1 MIGGT
6 RRHGTGALAAPRAL
20 PFPLAPDQ
28 MRWLGLLLVAAQLPL
43 VGTVPAWAAAFGI
56 ALVGVRF
63 LLLRR
68 ERLRPTG
75 PTVMASPLL
84 LLAAAMATGVALRL
98 HYGYFAGRDP
108 CVAFL
113 YVLLGIKFL
122 EARSS
127 RDGALLVCLS
137 GFLVVAQFLYN
148 QSLFAALASLPAVL
162 LIAAVLLQLTRPANR
177 VESLREW
184 RSVLA
189 RSARM
194 LAQGIPVAVL
204 LFLFFPRLAA
214 PLWGLPNDRMAK
226 TGLSDR
232 MTPGLISELSLSDA
246 VAFRVDFD
254 QPAPPPAQ
262 RYWRGPV
269 LSAFDGRSWSSGGRS
284 EPGRI
289 EASGRQ
295 PVSYTVTL
303 EPQEG
308 PWLFALEFPASL
320 PIATGADDDGRRE
333 PLATLTHEK
342 ELLSKARSLQPLQY
356 RIVSSPGADFA
367 AGDGSRLARDR
378 AANLRLPATL
388 ERINPRTVA
397 FARALRAEHADDAAL
412 AAAVLRHFHH
422 EPFVY
427 TLTPPVLG
435 ERFLD
440 GFLFETRR
448 GFCEHYAGA
457 FVVLMRAAG
466 IPARVVTGYQGGE
479 INPRGGYMI
488 VRQSDAHAWAEI
500 LVDGR
505 WQRYD
510 PTAAVSPSRIEIGL
524 GAALPAGE
532 PVPLFARLDSGW
544 LKSLQLGWDAVNHQW
559 RHLVVGFNHE
569 LQQALLRELALD
581 KAPAWQVMAL
591 IGGLGLAWLG
601 ALLGWLAWRRRRRD
615 PVRTAWDALGRRL
628 ADAGL
633 PRAPHEG
640 PLEFMAR
647 ATARWP
653 EFAAAFAVIGDA
665 YAQLRYGALPEQG
678 PARGATLAR
687 LRRAA
692 AVLPGSRRLRRC
704 GGRPNG
710 LPDRRAL
717 ALPP

>member
-1 MIGGT
+1 MARS
-6 RRHGTGALAAPRAL
+6 RRRNAGDLPGRPAPA
-20 PFPLAPDQ
+20 FPLSPDQ

-43 VGTVPAWAAAFGI
+43 AGTVPGWAAAFGV

-63 LLLRR
+63 VLLRR
-68 ERLRPTG
+68 EGFRSSG

-84 LLAAAMATGVALRL
+84 LLAAAIATGVALRL

-137 GFLVVAQFLYN
+137 GFLVVALFLYN
-148 QSLFAALASLPAVL
+148 QSLFAAFASLPAVL
-162 LIAAVLLQLTRPANR
+162 LIATALLQLTRPATR
-177 VESLREW
+177 VEPLREW
-184 RSVLA
+184 RLVLA

-254 QPAPPPAQ
+254 QPPPPPSQ

-269 LSAFDGRSWSSGGRS
+269 LTAFDGRSWSVGGRG

-289 EASGRQ
+289 ESSGRQ

-320 PIATGADDDGRRE
+320 PIAAGADDDGSRE
-333 PLATLTHEK
+333 PLATLTREK
-342 ELLSKARSLQPLQY
+342 ELVTKAQSLQPLQY
-356 RIVSSPGADFA
+356 RIVSNPGSNFA
-367 AGDGSRLARDR
+367 AGDAARLARDR
-378 AANLRLPATL
+378 AVNLRLPANLDKTS
-388 ERINPRTVA
+388 PRTVA
-397 FARALRAEHADDAAL
+397 FARALRVEHGDDAEL

-427 TLTPPVLG
+427 TLTPPLLG

-488 VRQSDAHAWAEI
+488 VRQSDAHAWTEI
-500 LVDGR
+500 LIDGR

-510 PTAAVSPSRIEIGL
+510 PTAAVSPSRIEMGL
-524 GAALPAGE
+524 GAALPDGE

-559 RHLVVGFNHE
+559 RHLVIGFNHE
-569 LQQALLRELALD
+569 LQRALLRELALD

-591 IGGLGLAWLG
+591 VGGLGLAWLG

-615 PVRTAWDALGRRL
+615 PIRTAWDAVGRRL
-628 ADAGL
+628 AGAGL
-633 PRAPHEG
+633 PRPPHEG
-640 PLEFMAR
+640 PLDYMAR

-653 EFAAAFAVIGDA
+653 EFAAAFSVIGDA

-678 PARGATLAR
+678 PMRAAALSR
-687 LRRAA
+687 LRRAVD
-692 AVLPGSRRLRRC
+692 VLPGSRRLRRS
-704 GGRPNG
+704 GRRDAG
-710 LPDRRAL
+710 EPDAPGS
-717 ALPP
+717 AVAA

>member
-1 MIGGT
+1 MPWSRT
-6 RRHGTGALAAPRAL
+6 RRHDIGTEGLSLA
-20 PFPLAPDQ
+20 FPLAPDQ
-28 MRWLGLLLVAAQLPL
+28 MRWVGLLLVAAQLPL
-43 VGTVPAWAAAFGI
+43 VATVPRWVAVFGI

-63 LLLRR
+63 ALLRR
-68 ERLRPTG
+68 ERLRSSG
-75 PTVMASPLL
+75 PAMLASPLL
-84 LLAAAMATGVALRL
+84 LLAAAVATGIALRF
-98 HYGYFAGRDP
+98 HFGYFAGRDP

-113 YVLLGIKFL
+113 FVLLGIKFL

-148 QSLFAALASLPAVL
+148 QSLFAAFAGLPAVL
-162 LIAAVLLQLTRPANR
+162 LIAAVLLQLTRPAGR
-177 VESLREW
+177 VEPLREW
-184 RSVLA
+184 RPVLA

-194 LAQGIPVAVL
+194 LAQGIPVALL

-254 QPAPPPAQ
+254 QRPPPPSQ

-269 LSAFDGRSWSSGGRS
+269 LSAFDGRNWSMGGRG

-289 EASGRQ
+289 ESSSRQ

-320 PIATGADDDGRRE
+320 PVAAGTDDDGYGA
-333 PLATLTHEK
+333 PLATLTREK
-342 ELLSKARSLQPLQY
+342 ELVTKAQSLQPLQY
-356 RIVSSPGADFA
+356 RIVSNPGADFP
-367 AGDGSRLARDR
+367 AGDATRLARDR
-378 AANLRLPATL
+378 AVNLRLPPWL
-388 ERINPRTVA
+388 ETTSPRTIA
-397 FARALRAEHADDAAL
+397 FARALRVDHGDDTEL
-412 AAAVLRHFHH
+412 AAAVLRHFHD

-427 TLTPPVLG
+427 TLSPPPLG

-488 VRQSDAHAWAEI
+488 VRQSDAHAWAELLI
-500 LVDGR
+500 DGR

-510 PTAAVSPSRIEIGL
+510 PTAAVAPSRIEMGL

-532 PVPLFARLDSGW
+532 PVPLLARLDSGW
-544 LKSLQLGWDAVNHQW
+544 LKTLQLGWDAVNHQW

-569 LQQALLRELALD
+569 LQRAMLRELSLD
-581 KAPAWQVMAL
+581 QLPAWQVMAL

-628 ADAGL
+628 AGAGL
-633 PRAPHEG
+633 PRQPHEG
-640 PLEFMAR
+640 PLDYMAR

-665 YAQLRYGALPEQG
+665 YAQLRYGAQSAQG
-678 PARGATLAR
+678 PARRAALGR

-692 AVLPGSRRLRRC
+692 QVLPGSFRLRRADTRN
-704 GGRPNG
+704 GSTTAGVASAQGR
-710 LPDRRAL
+710 
-717 ALPP
+717 